1 MDERSDF
8 QYASKY
14 LEKEE
19 EVKEKPVKKFRKK
32 APKPQTVKLRLLKDL
47 KLNSIGKVTGKR
59 YHWPRGGSVVDVD
72 ILDKDKLLEKKG
84 NPRSCCDDVVMQ
96 PYFELVE

>member
-14 LEKEE
+14 LEEE
-19 EVKEKPVKKFRKK
+19 EVKEKPVKKVRRK

-47 KLNSIGKVTGKR
+47 KLNVIGKVTGKR
-59 YHWPRGGSVVDVD
+59 YSWAGGGSVVDVD

>member
-8 QYASKY
+8 QYVSEY
-14 LEKEE
+14 LVEVEE
-19 EVKEKPVKKFRKK
+19 EEKIPVKKAKRKE
-32 APKPQTVKLRLLKDL
+32 PEPQTVKLRLLKNL
-47 KLNSIGKVTGKR
+47 KLNSTGKVTGKH
-59 YHWPRGGSVVDVD
+59 YHWPRGGSIVDVD

-96 PYFELVE
+96 PYFELVG